1 MPGTEPTTAAPDA
14 DAAAEAVCP
23 LCLRPGAAPHHRDDA
38 RAYLH
43 CPACALVFVPAR
55 HHLTAAQE
63 KQRYDFHQNDAQDA
77 GYRRF
82 LAQLFKPLAQR
93 LPAGAA
99 GLDYGCG
106 PGPVLARMFED
117 AGFPMAIYD
126 PYFAPDAGA
135 LQRPYDFITCT
146 EAAEHFAHPGAEW
159 QRICALV
166 RPGGWIGVMT
176 SLHDDAPSFA
186 DWYYKND
193 PTHVCFYARQTFEWL
208 ARRHRLT
215 PRFTAGPVILLQR
228 QAETSLA
235 GTGLWSPVGTDL

>member
-1 MPGTEPTTAAPDA
+1 MPYTEALFAALTADT
-14 DAAAEAVCP
+14 DCP
-23 LCLRPGAAPHHRDDA
+23 LCGTPGAAPCHCDDA
-38 RAYLH
+38 RAWLR

-55 HHLTAAQE
+55 HHLTPAQE
-63 KQRYDFHQNDAQDA
+63 KQRYDFHQNDPHDA

-82 LAQLFKPLAQR
+82 LARMFEPLAYR
-93 LPAGAA
+93 LAPGAA

-117 AGFPMAIYD
+117 AGFSMAVYD
-126 PYFAPDAGA
+126 PYYAPDTGA
-135 LQRPYDFITCT
+135 LQRQYDFVTCT
-146 EAAEHFAHPGAEW
+146 ETAEHFARPGAEW
-159 QRICALV
+159 ARIAGLV

-208 ARRHRLT
+208 AHRHQWT
-215 PRFTAGPVILLQR
+215 PQYLSGSVILLQR
-228 QAETSLA
+228 H
-235 GTGLWSPVGTDL
+235 